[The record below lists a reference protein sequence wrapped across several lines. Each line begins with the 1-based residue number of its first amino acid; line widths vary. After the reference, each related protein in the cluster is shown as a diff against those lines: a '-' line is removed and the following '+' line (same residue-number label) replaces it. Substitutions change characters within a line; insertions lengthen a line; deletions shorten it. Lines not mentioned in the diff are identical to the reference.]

1 MKKRITA
8 LLLCLVMV
16 FSLIPTTV
24 WAASNSTVVLHPSV
38 NNTVTGVK
46 VKVNDMIDGYS
57 ITKISGYDI
66 TVDLGKYNVNNGTF
80 RLPYA
85 KDIWEGVDN
94 NKVDY
99 ISWAGSGSNQRSE
112 GGNALLANGGNGAPA
127 SQTYKATSQYEKS
140 YTFTISSQTPT
151 REGYNFLG

>member
-16 FSLIPTTV
+16 FSLIPTSV

-85 KDIWEGVDN
+85 KDIWEVLTITRLTTSPGPEAAATN
-94 NKVDY
+94 AAKVEVPCLPT
-99 ISWAGSGSNQRSE
+99 AR
-112 GGNALLANGGNGAPA
+112 
-127 SQTYKATSQYEKS
+127 TRHT
-140 YTFTISSQTPT
+140 TISKAHP
-151 REGYNFLG
+151 FC

>member
-46 VKVNDMIDGYS
+46 VKVNE
-57 ITKISGYDI
+57 YDRWLFHYE
-66 TVDLGKYNVNNGTF
+66 DQ
-80 RLPYA
+80 RL
-85 KDIWEGVDN
+85 
-94 NKVDY
+94 
-99 ISWAGSGSNQRSE
+99 RHH
-112 GGNALLANGGNGAPA
+112 
-127 SQTYKATSQYEKS
+127 
-140 YTFTISSQTPT
+140 
-151 REGYNFLG
+151 R

>member
-38 NNTVTGVK
+38 GSTVTGVK
-46 VKVNDMIDGYS
+46 VKVGDKIDGHA
-57 ITKISGYDI
+57 ITSISGYDI
-66 TVDLGKYNVNNGTF
+66 TVDLGKYNVNNDTF

-85 KDIWEGVDN
+85 RISGRVLTTTKSTTSAGPEAAATVAA
-94 NKVDY
+94 KVEVPCLPT
-99 ISWAGSGSNQRSE
+99 AR
-112 GGNALLANGGNGAPA
+112 
-127 SQTYKATSQYEKS
+127 TRHT
-140 YTFTISSQTPT
+140 TISKAHP
-151 REGYNFLG
+151 FC